1 MGIMSIANILISL
14 PERDE
19 YVMLCTQNCSAP
31 KNNSLKHST
40 YRAKHWETKD
50 YNHPHH
56 CGGDQD
62 NKSHTMDGNTNR
74 ITQIQYSNNS
84 NPLLCHPNISIL
96 HSTSTPST
104 H

>member
-1 MGIMSIANILISL
+1 MLDTLDVGSGLALSWFPILDGNHVDGNILITL

-19 YVMLCTQNCSAP
+19 YDMLCTQNCYAP

-62 NKSHTMDGNTNR
+62 NKSHTMDGNTTR
-74 ITQIQYSNNS
+74 ISQIQ
-84 NPLLCHPNISIL
+84 
-96 HSTSTPST
+96 
-104 H
+104 